1 LEEER
6 SIFLQSTANT
16 GLCLVRIQYGDNMLA
31 ILPLLINTP
40 EGIAAWKE
48 NTKLM
53 TALQLLGLL

>member
-1 LEEER
+1 V
-6 SIFLQSTANT
+6 FLQSTTST
-16 GLCLVRIQYGDNMLA
+16 GFTLVRVQYGDETLA
-31 ILPLLINTP
+31 LLPLLINTP

>member
-1 LEEER
+1 M
-6 SIFLQSTANT
+6 QSTANT